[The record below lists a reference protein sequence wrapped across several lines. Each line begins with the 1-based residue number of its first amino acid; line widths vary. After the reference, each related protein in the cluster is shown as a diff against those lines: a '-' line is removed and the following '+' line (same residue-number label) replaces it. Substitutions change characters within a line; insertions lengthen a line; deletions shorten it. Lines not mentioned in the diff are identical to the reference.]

1 MSKTPRK
8 FEASF
13 KLEVVKMVREQGL
26 SIREVCQSMGLSK
39 STVQRW
45 TQQYDAERVGG
56 AGIGQPLTPEQQR
69 IRQLEV
75 ENRHLR
81 EDNAILKKA
90 SAFFAREL
98 R

>member
-26 SIREVCQSMGLSK
+26 SIREVCQSMELSK

-56 AGIGQPLTPEQQR
+56 GLGQPLTLAQQR
-69 IRQLEV
+69 IRQFGRGE
-75 ENRHLR
+75 
-81 EDNAILKKA
+81 
-90 SAFFAREL
+90 STFT
-98 R
+98 